1 MLAYILN
8 RLLRM
13 IPQIFIISVLAFVI
27 IQLPPGDYLTEY
39 IRRLQASGVS
49 VDQDEVERLTKL
61 YGLDR
66 PLHVQYIKWIG
77 NIVTDLDF
85 GYSWSFNKPVSDVLL
100 SRMGTTFFIAFL
112 SFLVSWGLAI
122 PIGIYVAVK
131 QYSFT
136 DYFFTL
142 MGFFGLAT
150 PPFLLALVV
159 MYLSWS
165 KFGVSVGGLNSP
177 EYLVMPWNWDRIVDF
192 LGHLWIPVIILAIGG
207 TANVIRTLR
216 ATMLDELRKPYVT
229 VARSKGL
236 SEMSVLMRYPVPIAL
251 NPLISTIGW
260 LLVWFFSGGMVV
272 EVVLNLP
279 TAGPVL
285 WTSLLRQDMFTAGA
299 YILITG
305 MLVTVG
311 SLISD
316 ICLAVVDPRVRF
328 GHLEGV

>member
-1 MLAYILN
+1 MLAYIIN

-13 IPQIFIISVLAFVI
+13 IPQVFIISVLAFVI
-27 IQLPPGDYLTEY
+27 IQLPPGDYLTEHLNAL
-39 IRRLQASGVS
+39 RATGVTI
-49 VDQDEVERLTKL
+49 DEQEIVRLTKM
-61 YGLDR
+61 YGLDQ
-66 PLHVQYIKWIG
+66 PLHVQYLKWIG
-77 NIVTDLDF
+77 NIITELDF
-85 GYSWSFNKPVSDVLL
+85 GYSFQFAQPVNDILM
-100 SRMGTTFFIAFL
+100 SRLGTTFFIALL
-112 SFLVSWGLAI
+112 SFIVSWGLAI

-131 QYSFT
+131 QYSFA

-150 PPFLLALVV
+150 PGFLLALVI
-159 MYLSWS
+159 MYYSWS
-165 KFGVSVGGLNSP
+165 KFGISVGGLNSP
-177 EYLVMPWNWDRIVDF
+177 EYLVLPWNWDRIVDF

-285 WTSLLRQDMFTAGA
+285 WRALLGQDMYTAGA

-305 MLVTVG
+305 VLVTVG

-316 ICLAVVDPRVRF
+316 IALAVADPRVRF
-328 GHLEGV
+328 GKLEGV

>member
-13 IPQIFIISVLAFVI
+13 IPQVFIISVLAFVI
-27 IQLPPGDYLTEY
+27 IQLPPGDYITEY
-39 IRRLQASGVS
+39 IRRLQASGAT
-49 VDQDEVERLTKL
+49 VDQYEIDRLTKM

-77 NIVTDLDF
+77 NIITDLDF
-85 GYSWSFNKPVSDVLL
+85 GYSWSFNKPVNEILL

-131 QYSFT
+131 QYSFA

-207 TANVIRTLR
+207 TANVIRSLR

-305 MLVTVG
+305 VLVTVG

-328 GHLEGV
+328 GSLEGV